1 VVVVQENIGSSNSK
15 SRTSKQPGLGG
26 MRDPSAALDFVICL
40 PATLAESQTSVCGT
54 LVAPRPACS
63 SQGAL
68 QNSESKDAG
77 PADTNGRPS
86 CLERSHAA
94 CTYPLLLGERY
105 CILPARHFSYL
116 FVLQACQLPA
126 PHRQRAQPS
135 THHAR
140 RRQRFDLQGGAVVE
154 GCPSVS
160 ESAGM
165 LGSWLAA
172 AAQSIAPACFA
183 QVGTEQAKQG
193 EQAAISQHLPPLA
206 RI

>member
-1 VVVVQENIGSSNSK
+1 MVVVQENIDSRNSK

-40 PATLAESQTSVCGT
+40 LATLAESQTSVCGT

-68 QNSESKDAG
+68 QNSDSKDAG

-94 CTYPLLLGERY
+94 CTYPLLLGESY

-116 FVLQACQLPA
+116 FVLQACQPPA
-126 PHRQRAQPS
+126 PHRQHAQPS

-160 ESAGM
+160 ESAGL

-172 AAQSIAPACFA
+172 AAQSVAPVSHRWA
-183 QVGTEQAKQG
+183 QNKQ
-193 EQAAISQHLPPLA
+193 SKVSKPP
-206 RI
+206 